1 MDNTPVEIK
10 VRDDGP
16 LKVTGPVRVVDADG
30 RAFPLPERADRPL
43 PLRALADQAVL
54 RRLAPGHRLS
64 LLRARRTV
72 SPGRGPGTRVV
83 RAGLPEAADGEPLLP
98 GPTFAAPFHLAG
110 EISASPYGYGRS
122 ANPTWTR
129 LETALGELEGGE
141 AVVFAS
147 GMAAVSAV
155 VLGSLGP
162 GDVLVA
168 PGDGYPGVR
177 WLSAEH
183 LDARGIEV
191 RLVASDESAFAAA
204 IPGATLVWVET
215 PSNPGLAR
223 LDVAALA
230 RAAHDAGAAIAV
242 DGTLAGPLAQRPLE
256 LGADLSMTS
265 ASKQLTGHADLVLGY
280 VAARAPER
288 VAALRR
294 WRTITGAV
302 PGPFEAWLAHRSL
315 ATLAVRA
322 ERQAANAEALAAL
335 LRARDDVEGSAG
347 PASGRSWAS
356 TRAPRPARRPSSPP
370 PSSSTRPRASAACT
384 RPASVARAGGRTPC
398 RRATSG
404 SAPGSRTRPT
414 SSATSGAPSTSAD
427 A

>member
-1 MDNTPVEIK
+1 
-10 VRDDGP
+10 
-16 LKVTGPVRVVDADG
+16 
-30 RAFPLPERADRPL
+30 
-43 PLRALADQAVL
+43 
-54 RRLAPGHRLS
+54 
-64 LLRARRTV
+64 
-72 SPGRGPGTRVV
+72 V
-83 RAGLPEAADGEPLLP
+83 RAGLPEPADGAPFLP
-98 GPTFAAPFHLAG
+98 GPTFAAPYHLAG
-110 EISASPYGYGRS
+110 EASASPYGYGRT

-155 VLGSLGP
+155 VLASLGP

-177 WLSAEH
+177 WLADEH
-183 LDARGIEV
+183 LRARGVEV
-191 RLVASDESAFAAA
+191 RLVASDDDAFAAA
-204 IPGATLVWVET
+204 TAGATLVWVES
-215 PSNPGLAR
+215 PSNPGLER

-230 RAAHDAGAAIAV
+230 RIAHAAGAALAV

-265 ASKQLTGHADLVLGY
+265 ASKQLTGHGDLVLGY

-294 WRTITGAV
+294 WRTITGSI

-315 ATLAVRA
+315 ATLALRA

-335 LRARDDVEGSAG
+335 LAARDDVTGVRWPGLGPVIGFDAGSQERAQAFLAAARLVDEATSFGGVHTTAERRARWGTDAVAPGHIRLSAG
-347 PASGRSWAS
+347 IED
-356 TRAPRPARRPSSPP
+356 APDLLAD
-370 PSSSTRPRASAACT
+370 
-384 RPASVARAGGRTPC
+384 VARALDL
-398 RRATSG
+398 
-404 SAPGSRTRPT
+404 SRP
-414 SSATSGAPSTSAD
+414 
-427 A
+427 